1 MGSAENVKAMQIHIL
16 YVWEHVNMS
25 NPDILGN
32 LEKQDVYSP
41 QVVAV
46 LLTRRPYYV
55 RCLIH

>member
-1 MGSAENVKAMQIHIL
+1 MVKAMEIHIL

-41 QVVAV
+41 QVVMCYWHID
-46 LLTRRPYYV
+46 LTMLDV
-55 RCLIH
+55 